1 MDDTEFSLEERKR
14 DLSEFLSRRTRLTQ
28 SSVARVAV
36 KCAELIRDILEE
48 PESEARNEEL
58 GALRALLQDLMK

>member
-14 DLSEFLSRRTRLTQ
+14 DLSDFLSRRTRLTQ

-36 KCAELIRDILEE
+36 KCAELIRDISQE
-48 PESEARNEEL
+48 PESETRNDEL
-58 GALRALLQDLMK
+58 IALRALLRDLMK